1 MRNYIVKKLKNSSGY
16 LPVLSNQTDKLISVR
31 TFFSDN
37 DSTVRVAKIITGL
50 EEYSIY
56 APLSSA
62 SEITINLDDYN
73 DLLEQI
79 IDARK
84 NADDELSAIY
94 DDIYNKNNQSLI
106 TINYISQDDF
116 KKKIEDN
123 IISSGVN
130 VIVYNEYNMYNT
142 KITNLNDPIQDNDA
156 TTLNYFDQNIWNKF
170 LYIKNKFEELS
181 TKINDFLNKNK

>member
-142 KITNLNDPIQDNDA
+142 KITNLNNPIRDNDA

>member
-73 DLLEQI
+73 DLLKQI

-170 LYIKNKFEELS
+170 LYIKNKFEELL

>member
-1 MRNYIVKKLKNSSGY
+1 MKNYIVKKLKNSSGY

-170 LYIKNKFEELS
+170 LYIKNKFEELL

>member
-1 MRNYIVKKLKNSSGY
+1 MKNYIVKKLKNSSGY

-84 NADDELSAIY
+84 NAYDELSAIY

>member
-84 NADDELSAIY
+84 NTDYELSAIY
-94 DDIYNKNNQSLI
+94 DDIYDKNNQSLM

>member
-84 NADDELSAIY
+84 NTDYELSAIY
-94 DDIYNKNNQSLI
+94 DDIYDKNNQSLM

-130 VIVYNEYNMYNT
+130 VIVYNEYNMYNA
-142 KITNLNDPIQDNDA
+142 KITNLNNPTRDNDA

>member
-142 KITNLNDPIQDNDA
+142 KITNLNNPIRDNDA

-170 LYIKNKFEELS
+170 LYIKNKFEELL

>member
-1 MRNYIVKKLKNSSGY
+1 MKNYIVKKLKNSSGY

-84 NADDELSAIY
+84 NTDYELSAIY
-94 DDIYNKNNQSLI
+94 DDIYDKNNQSLM

-170 LYIKNKFEELS
+170 LYIKNKFEELL

>member
-1 MRNYIVKKLKNSSGY
+1 MKNYIVKKLKNSSGY
-16 LPVLSNQTDKLISVR
+16 LPVLSKQTDKLISVR

-84 NADDELSAIY
+84 NTDDELSAIY

-170 LYIKNKFEELS
+170 LYIKNKFEELL

>member
-130 VIVYNEYNMYNT
+130 VIVYNEYNMYNP

-170 LYIKNKFEELS
+170 LYIKNKFEELL

>member
-170 LYIKNKFEELS
+170 LYIKNKFEELL

>member
-142 KITNLNDPIQDNDA
+142 KITNLNDPIRDNDA

-170 LYIKNKFEELS
+170 LYIKNKFEELL

>member
-1 MRNYIVKKLKNSSGY
+1 MKNYIVKKLKNSSGY

>member
-84 NADDELSAIY
+84 NTDYELSAIY
-94 DDIYNKNNQSLI
+94 DDIYDKNN
-106 TINYISQDDF
+106 
-116 KKKIEDN
+116 
-123 IISSGVN
+123 
-130 VIVYNEYNMYNT
+130 
-142 KITNLNDPIQDNDA
+142 
-156 TTLNYFDQNIWNKF
+156 
-170 LYIKNKFEELS
+170 
-181 TKINDFLNKNK
+181 